1 MRGRPRR
8 APVAFVPRQSIF
20 VAMTDAPLPPLQGS
34 SGPAPADLNALL
46 ARVAAGDS
54 TAFAKLYRLTEAK
67 LHGVIARIVPR
78 GDASGELLQEV
89 FVRIWERAADFDPA
103 KGSAIAW
110 MATIARN
117 RTLDEVRRVKPVSLE
132 DMPEGFE
139 PAAESVDPLGARE
152 ASEQL
157 QALLQCLESLDGDK
171 REAVL
176 LAYYRGASREQ
187 LARRYGK
194 PVPTIKTTLRRSLLQ
209 LSDCLGR

>member
-1 MRGRPRR
+1 
-8 APVAFVPRQSIF
+8 
-20 VAMTDAPLPPLQGS
+20 MTDAPPPPQRGS
-34 SGPAPADLNALL
+34 ASEGPADLNALL
-46 ARVAAGDS
+46 VRAAQRDS
-54 TAFAKLYRLTEAK
+54 QAFAKLYRATEAK

-78 GDASGELLQEV
+78 GDASGELLQEA

-117 RTLDEVRRVKPVSLE
+117 RALDEVRRVRPKSLE

-139 PAAESVDPLGARE
+139 PAAEFVDPLARRA

-157 QALLQCLESLDGDK
+157 TALMRCLDALDDEK

-176 LAYYRGASREQ
+176 LAYYRGSSREA
-187 LARRYGK
+187 LARRYDK
-194 PVPTIKTTLRRSLLQ
+194 PVPTIKTWLRRSLIQ
-209 LSDCLGR
+209 LRDCLGS